1 MPGSDADLVIV
12 SFYFLL
18 QASQAFNIVK
28 ISGTH
33 RRRLSHSISLM
44 PNSTTMSIVRDTP
57 NAILHL
63 VDCFPTDTPYEGFKM
78 TNWPRYTILRGKV
91 MWANGKI
98 VGKVRDGRYV
108 KRGPSQLSQGLP
120 GADRDPRRVA
130 AWLYE

>member
-18 QASQAFNIVK
+18 QAIRVFNVVK

-33 RRRLSHSISLM
+33 RRRLSHSTSRT
-44 PNSTTMSIVRDTP
+44 PSSTTMLIVRDTSK
-57 NAILHL
+57 AILHL

-78 TNWPRYTILRGKV
+78 INWPRYTILRGKV

-98 VGKVRDGRYV
+98 VGKVRDGQYV